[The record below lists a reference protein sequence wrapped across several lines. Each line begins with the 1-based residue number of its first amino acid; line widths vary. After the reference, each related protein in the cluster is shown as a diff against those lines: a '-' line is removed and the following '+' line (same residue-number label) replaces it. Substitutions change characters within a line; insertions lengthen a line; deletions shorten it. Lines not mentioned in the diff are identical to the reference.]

1 MIILQRLHLRKLY
14 RHLFVV
20 LVDLRRK
27 HGLDLLASALQGE
40 VEAPRYPTLL
50 LVQRIRDIVLDGL
63 APILED
69 GVPTLVQ
76 LVHFDSWELVPRLDA
91 TLGH

>member
-1 MIILQRLHLRKLY
+1 M
-14 RHLFVV
+14 
-20 LVDLRRK
+20 
-27 HGLDLLASALQGE
+27 LDA
-40 VEAPRYPTLL
+40 
-50 LVQRIRDIVLDGL
+50 L

-76 LVHFDSWELVPRLDA
+76 LVYFDSWELVPRLDA